1 MIPGYP
7 TLNKLGG
14 FFLKKFYF
22 LPILTSWW
30 WRTPTWRPTS
40 ILTGKACW
48 CYRWCCC
55 WCCCCCWPALGWS
68 WQMSSCCCCC
78 CLLFLLF
85 LGISYQAKREDDNLN
100 QTSKSI
106 LRALLGKKLLQKIS
120 MCLSNG
126 RGTSDKIRPQKWVF
140 FLSVLLTDC
149 PKWNWSHRRLPSHSR
164 RLKLRLRLKFGQ
176 KNKKVPLFCFPT
188 YEVRSRWSQ
197 FDKIRTRL
205 VNSDVPFVKSWRGCS
220 CKLVNFASQGTL
232 GQSGGNR
239 DSMNGFNKYQ

>member
-100 QTSKSI
+100 QSSKSI
-106 LRALLGKKLLQKIS
+106 LRALLGKKLLQKLS

-140 FLSVLLTDC
+140 FCLSCWLTVPNETEATEGSRHIQDDSNCVLGLNLD
-149 PKWNWSHRRLPSHSR
+149 KRI
-164 RLKLRLRLKFGQ
+164 KKF
-176 KNKKVPLFCFPT
+176 LFFVFRPT
-188 YEVRSRWSQ
+188 RWGR
-197 FDKIRTRL
+197 DG
-205 VNSDVPFVKSWRGCS
+205 VNSI
-220 CKLVNFASQGTL
+220 
-232 GQSGGNR
+232 
-239 DSMNGFNKYQ
+239 KYAPGL